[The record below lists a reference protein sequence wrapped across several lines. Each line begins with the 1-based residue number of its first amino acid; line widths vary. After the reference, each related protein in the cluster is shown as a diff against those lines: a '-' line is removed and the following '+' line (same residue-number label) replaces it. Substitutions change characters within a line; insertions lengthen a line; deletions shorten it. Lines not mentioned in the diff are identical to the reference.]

1 MITGRLASDL
11 VKFAKLE
18 ENHSVLDLG
27 CETGVVG
34 ITATPYCSKIAGLD
48 LSPALLEQTIGNL
61 EIAEFDISLREGA
74 AEDLPYDN
82 ETFDVV
88 VSQFGHMFAPRP
100 EIVTAAMARVL
111 KPGGTFE
118 FSTCRQRC
126 IPVKYY
132 R

>member
-1 MITGRLASDL
+1 M
-11 VKFAKLE
+11 KFAKLE

-27 CETGVVG
+27 CETGVVT

-48 LSPALLEQTIGNL
+48 LPPALLEQAIGNL
-61 EIAEFDISLREGA
+61 EIAGFDISFREGD

-88 VSQFGHMFAPRP
+88 VSQFGHMLAPRS

-111 KPGGTFE
+111 KPGGTFA